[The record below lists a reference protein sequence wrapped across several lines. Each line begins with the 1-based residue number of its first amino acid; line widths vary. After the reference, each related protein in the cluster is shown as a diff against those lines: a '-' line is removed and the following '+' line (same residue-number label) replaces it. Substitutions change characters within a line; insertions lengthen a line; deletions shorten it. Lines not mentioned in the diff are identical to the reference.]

1 MLGGFGPGR
10 GFGYGMN
17 YFGGFGF
24 GWIIGLI
31 ILAMILMLIFRG
43 RGRRHY
49 MGYGGHPHHHNEYYG
64 EPVQPKSSNQEA
76 LEILKA
82 RYAKGEITEEEYKKM
97 KEVILQ

>member
-1 MLGGFGPGR
+1 MMFGGYGPGR

-17 YFGGFGF
+17 YFGGFG
-24 GWIIGLI
+24 WIIGLI
-31 ILAMILMLIFRG
+31 ILVLILMLIFRS

-49 MGYGGHPHHHNEYYG
+49 MGYGHPHHYNEYQG
-64 EPVQPKSSNQEA
+64 GPVQPKSSNQEA

-82 RYAKGEITEEEYKKM
+82 RYAKGEITEEEYQKM